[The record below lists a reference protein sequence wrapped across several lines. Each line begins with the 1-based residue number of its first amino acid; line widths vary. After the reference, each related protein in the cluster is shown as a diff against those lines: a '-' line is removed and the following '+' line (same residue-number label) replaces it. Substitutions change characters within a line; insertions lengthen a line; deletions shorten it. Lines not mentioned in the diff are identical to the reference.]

1 MPKLFPQ
8 TICELTP
15 ISYTSKCIN
24 MQYLDSEL
32 MCYSMFYLKHCILSK
47 YINFEFFR
55 PDTERLV
62 PTLLIVGFYSSS
74 TQSYEVPNNKYIKL
88 LNSLWNISS
97 FTLEYHWVIVAFIK
111 LKKNNSYAQW
121 CNSREHILN
130 CHFHEFN

>member
-1 MPKLFPQ
+1 
-8 TICELTP
+8 
-15 ISYTSKCIN
+15 
-24 MQYLDSEL
+24 

-62 PTLLIVGFYSSS
+62 PTLLIEGFYSSS

-111 LKKNNSYAQW
+111 FKKTIHMHNDAIPENTYWIVIFMNSIRSAIIELVHAINKY
-121 CNSREHILN
+121 S
-130 CHFHEFN
+130 HEFIWKGGFI

>member
-1 MPKLFPQ
+1 MLKISSLRVKLKISITMILKILLQLYLPKLFLQ

-62 PTLLIVGFYSSS
+62 PTLLIEGFYSSS

-97 FTLEYHWVIVAFIK
+97 FTLEYH
-111 LKKNNSYAQW
+111 
-121 CNSREHILN
+121 
-130 CHFHEFN
+130 